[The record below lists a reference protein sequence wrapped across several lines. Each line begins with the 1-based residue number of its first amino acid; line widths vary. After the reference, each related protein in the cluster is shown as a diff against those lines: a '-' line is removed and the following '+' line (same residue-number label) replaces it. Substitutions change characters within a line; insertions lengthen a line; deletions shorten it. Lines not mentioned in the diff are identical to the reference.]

1 MDEPATPKRGQ
12 NSARR
17 RGERGLGVSPHC
29 LETQGD
35 ISNVGEDMNRRIDVE
50 VLLHVVAAI
59 VEWD

>member
-1 MDEPATPKRGQ
+1 
-12 NSARR
+12 
-17 RGERGLGVSPHC
+17 LGVSPHC

-50 VLLHVVAAI
+50 VVLHVVAAI